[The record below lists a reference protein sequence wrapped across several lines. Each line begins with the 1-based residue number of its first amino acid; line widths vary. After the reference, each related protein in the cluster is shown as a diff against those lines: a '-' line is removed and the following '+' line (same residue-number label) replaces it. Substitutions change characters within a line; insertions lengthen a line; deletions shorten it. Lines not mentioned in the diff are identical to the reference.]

1 MKLERVQEVL
11 GELGCEKIRP
21 YKEGTKVG
29 ACCPLAL
36 YTHPSGID
44 RHPSFKVSVNPEGM
58 SFSDCYACGHESS
71 LVRLVERVNQY
82 KGGTLTELL
91 AKVRK
96 EEDLDLG
103 TLLDGMKWMYDWQDP
118 KRGQKLEAIKQK
130 ALYPVHDEA
139 ALQEYV
145 GKVPR
150 YLLDS
155 RKLTL
160 DVCRQFKLGWDPKEK
175 RAVFPVW
182 DDKGKLVGMQG
193 RGVEEGIDPK
203 WRNYWN
209 FPKSKFVYGLH
220 AIQPGQPIIV
230 MEGVIDALVWVGYGI
245 PNCVSVFGSK
255 PTQTQMDLI
264 RRKGLPVYMAYDG
277 DEAGDSATR
286 DTTEH
291 LNGRV
296 PLFQLAIPR
305 GMDPDD
311 LTKGQALDV
320 IERKKLVL

>member
-1 MKLERVQEVL
+1 MNLERVQEVL
-11 GELGCEKIRP
+11 SELGCERIRP

-29 ACCPLAL
+29 ACCPLASW
-36 YTHPSGID
+36 THPSGID

-71 LVRLVERVNQY
+71 LLRLLERVGQY
-82 KGGTLTELL
+82 RGGDGLMALI

-96 EEDLDLG
+96 EEERDLG
-103 TLLDGMKWMYDWQDP
+103 TQLDGMKWMYDWQDP
-118 KRGQKLEAIKQK
+118 KRAQKLEAAKQK
-130 ALYPVHDEA
+130 LLYPVYEEK
-139 ALQEYV
+139 ALEEYV

-150 YLLDS
+150 YLLD

-160 DVCRQFKLGWDPKEK
+160 DVCRQFKLGWDPKEG

-193 RGVEEGIDPK
+193 RAVSGDVDPK

-220 AIQPGQPIIV
+220 AIQPGKPIIV
-230 MEGVIDALVWVGYGI
+230 MEGVIDALVWIGYGI

-255 PTQTQMDLI
+255 PTQMQIDLI
-264 RRKGLPVYMAYDG
+264 RRKGLPVYLAYDG

-286 DTTEH
+286 DTIEY
-291 LNGRV
+291 LRERV

-311 LTKGQALDV
+311 LTKVQVLDL
-320 IERKKLVL
+320 IDRKKLVL